1 MTHLFERITDLF
13 IHNGII
19 NSEDK
24 ELYTYGLQQGLI
36 IIANILTTLF
46 IGLLLGMVWQSIVFM
61 LSYIPLRSFAGG
73 YHAKTQFKC
82 YMLSIVLTTAVL
94 LVIKLIPW
102 TNFMIWGLA
111 LSAGMLIL
119 IFSPL
124 GDSNKPLDKIEISIY
139 KRWTIIILLVE
150 VCIVLL
156 TVILSLYQIGAC
168 IAISLFVLS
177 NMLII
182 AKLNL

>member
-19 NSEDK
+19 SSEDK

-102 TNFMIWGLA
+102 TNFMIWSLA
-111 LSAGMLIL
+111 LAAGTIIL
-119 IFSPL
+119 VFAPVAN
-124 GDSNKPLDKIEISIY
+124 SNKPLNELEVNVY
-139 KRWTIIILLVE
+139 KKWTIIILLVE
-150 VCIVLL
+150 LFFILL
-156 TVILSLYQIGAC
+156 TMIFEMYEIGAC

-182 AKLNL
+182 AKSNL